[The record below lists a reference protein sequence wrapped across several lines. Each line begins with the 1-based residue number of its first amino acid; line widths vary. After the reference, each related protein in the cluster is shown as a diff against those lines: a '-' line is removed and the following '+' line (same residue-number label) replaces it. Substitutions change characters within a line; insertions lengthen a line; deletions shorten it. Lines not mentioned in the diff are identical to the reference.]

1 MNRKTMVIAIGF
13 LLAFCLG
20 IHFYAEW
27 NMAQFDASLP
37 KPPPTPEQE
46 VQAESQ
52 EELDLGPGLQLND
65 NFISIPPAETT
76 LEFTREEIKIIND
89 AIVQHEDE
97 NSPFFVDF
105 TKLPERVLRKIFD
118 KFYTD
123 LGLEPPPPGYDYVWD
138 DIEVPH
144 IDENGNYVL
153 HKQGEPIVELK
164 IGIGFAPTPEELERY
179 LQLDNQHAFAEA
191 KGNTAEAERLLAE
204 IEQLKA
210 SAQRERPLGASSR
223 WLVSAKQKAADPDK
237 ASRLRREKYHEA
249 LREYGLEHI
258 IGVVG
263 VGPVGP

>member
-1 MNRKTMVIAIGF
+1 MVIAIGI

-27 NMAQFDASLP
+27 QKARFDASLP

-46 VQAESQ
+46 VQAAPQ
-52 EELDLGPGLQLND
+52 EELDLGPGLQLDD
-65 NFISIPPAETT
+65 NFIAIPPAETT
-76 LEFTREEIKIIND
+76 LEFTQEEIEIIND

-105 TKLPERVLRKIFD
+105 TKLPERILRKIFA

-153 HKQGEPIVELK
+153 RKQGEPIVEVK

-179 LQLDNQHAFAEA
+179 LQLDNQYAFADA
-191 KGNTAEAERLLAE
+191 TGNTAEAERLLAE

-210 SAQRERPLGASSR
+210 SAQRERPLGASSIWGATTTQR
-223 WLVSAKQKAADPDK
+223 AAEPNKAE
-237 ASRLRREKYHEA
+237 RLRREKYHEA

-263 VGPVGP
+263 VGPVGL

>member
-1 MNRKTMVIAIGF
+1 MNRKTMVIAIGI
-13 LLAFCLG
+13 LLAFCIG

-27 NMAQFDASLP
+27 QKQKFDASLP
-37 KPPPTPEQE
+37 KPPTPEQE
-46 VQAESQ
+46 AHAESQ
-52 EELDLGPGLQLND
+52 EELDLGPGLQLEED
-65 NFISIPPAETT
+65 FITIPPAETT
-76 LEFTREEIKIIND
+76 LEFTQEEIEIIND

-105 TKLPERVLRKIFD
+105 TKLPERILRKIFA

-138 DIEVPH
+138 DIEVPY

-153 HKQGEPIVELK
+153 RKQGEPIVELK

-179 LQLDNQHAFAEA
+179 EQLDLQYSIAVGD
-191 KGNTAEAERLLAE
+191 GNIAEAERMLAE
-204 IEQLKA
+204 IERLKA
-210 SAQRERPLGASSR
+210 SAQRERPLGASYI
-223 WLVSAKQKAADPDK
+223 WGATTKQRAAEPNKAE
-237 ASRLRREKYHEA
+237 RLAREKYHEA